1 MLAEQPAIEALK
13 VAQNSQI
20 QAPVDV
26 PVRFTA
32 FENNVSNSYAT
43 AALDIMNGVFAPAGI
58 NLVLCGDINFVSDA
72 RIMAETDV
80 DRFVS
85 SFSYTSGAMEVYL
98 KPGAGKPYGF
108 IPFAAYAPGNPN
120 FNLPYTEHNNIIR
133 LAGPGHFGV
142 TFIHEIGHH
151 FGLLHTFHVAQEY
164 NVPMVG
170 DNTDDYPY
178 PVIENNGQIKP
189 NWWGRE
195 LVIRSNL
202 DPNDPLEL
210 RPFKLI
216 NYKVAGDLIEDTP
229 PDCGTEAG
237 QSSVWPG
244 CLISVQNQSTC
255 ELDASLTY
263 QDYNGDAIYPPQPGM
278 SLGRN
283 FMSYWRT
290 NCINQFT
297 PEQYV
302 NLAYYK
308 ETARE
313 PFYTFDKCGT
323 FTDKVEFESS
333 ATPLHN
339 VTLRVR
345 HPNDSRKCNVTSSLT
360 GNYSGIL
367 HTDDLMIHAY
377 HNGKGALEFPNDK
390 LKVHYGHKKC
400 EWKEGVDPID
410 LFLISQHIL
419 NNQPFTSGY
428 SMIAADA
435 NQNNS
440 ISTFDIVQLRK
451 MILEDNYFIPGVEQ
465 PWRFIPEFV
474 PQSFTASFNK
484 NPFSL
489 LAGGYLQQG
498 WLFQSPPI
506 GQRGFDGIKIGDVN
520 SSWPVDPAICGPEGP
535 PNNPSTT
542 SAALPSF
549 MVPST
554 SLAQDQVVKLAF
566 KVQDFNLIKAFQL
579 GINLPFEKFEV
590 LDVIE
595 ISLPAYNK
603 EDYFGLSDLES
614 NEFKTLWFDEVG
626 TGQSLQNGDKLF
638 SMVVR
643 AKQAIPNLQEQIA
656 LDNSILRNFFW
667 GNTTSTTSIIVEVEP
682 ATANRSSNSLTSSKL
697 PNPLYC
703 NPSPFTDNLLVLFEN
718 SEIEAEANISIFNM
732 AGVSIRSQKATI
744 LQGENTLQ
752 INNLSDLPSGN
763 YILSFSLNGKQY
775 NKKIVKQ

>member
-1 MLAEQPAIEALK
+1 MLAEQPGIEAFK
-13 VAQNSQI
+13 AAQSSQI
-20 QAPVDV
+20 QAPLDV
-26 PVRFTA
+26 PVRFTS
-32 FENNVSNSYAT
+32 FEENVSDAYAT
-43 AALDIMNGVFAPAGI
+43 AALNAMNPAFVAAGI
-58 NLVLCGDINFVSDA
+58 NLVLCGNVNLISDS
-72 RIMAETDV
+72 RIKASIDV
-80 DRFVS
+80 DQFLS

-98 KPGAGKPYGF
+98 TPSSPVPVSV
-108 IPFAAYAPGNPN
+108 IPLVAYLPGNPN
-120 FNLPYTEHNNIIR
+120 HVPPHYIEHTNTIR
-133 LAGPGHFGV
+133 LKGSGEFGRP
-142 TFIHEIGHH
+142 FIHEIGHH
-151 FGLLHTFHVAQEY
+151 FGLLHTYHVVQNY
-164 NVPMVG
+164 DVPNVG
-170 DNTDDYPY
+170 DNTLDYPY
-178 PVIENNGQIKP
+178 PVIAGNGQVEP
-189 NWWGRE
+189 DWWGRE
-195 LVIRSNL
+195 LVIR
-202 DPNDPLEL
+202 DVITDQNDP
-210 RPFKLI
+210 RVFKDF
-216 NYKVAGDLIEDTP
+216 NYNKAGDLIEDTP
-229 PDCGTEAG
+229 ADCNPKNT
-237 QSSVWPG
+237 SNSIWPG
-244 CLISVQNQSTC
+244 CLLSAQSLTTC
-255 ELDASLTY
+255 ELDASLIY
-263 QDYNGDAIYPPQPGM
+263 QDYNGDAINPPPPGK

-283 FMSYWRT
+283 FMSYWDFS
-290 NCINQFT
+290 CLNQFT
-297 PEQYV
+297 PDQYV

-323 FTDKVEFESS
+323 FTDKVEFEGS

-367 HTDDLMIHAY
+367 HTDDLMVHAY
-377 HNGKGALEFPNDK
+377 HNGKSGLEFPSDK
-390 LKVHYGHKKC
+390 LKMHYGHKKC
-400 EWKEGVDPID
+400 EWKEGVDPTD

-435 NQNNS
+435 NQSNT
-440 ISTFDIVQLRK
+440 ISTFDIVHLRK
-451 MILEDNYFIPGVEQ
+451 MLLEDNYFIPGVEQ

-520 SSWPVDPAICGPEGP
+520 SSWPVDPGICGPEGP
-535 PNNPSTT
+535 SNNPSTT

-549 MVPST
+549 IVPST

-566 KVQDFNLIKAFQL
+566 KVQDFNQVKAFQL

-595 ISLPAYNK
+595 TSLPAYNK

-638 SMVVR
+638 SIVVR
-643 AKQAIPNLQEQIA
+643 AKQAMPNLQEQIA

-682 ATANRSSNSLTSSKL
+682 ATANRSLNSLTSSKL
-697 PNPLYC
+697 PNSLYC

-718 SEIEAEANISIFNM
+718 LEMEAEANISILNM
-732 AGVSIRSQKATI
+732 AGVSIRNQKARI
-744 LQGENTLQ
+744 SQGENTLQ
-752 INNLSDLPSGN
+752 INNLSDIPSGN
-763 YILSFSLNGKQY
+763 YILSFSINGKQHT
-775 NKKIVKQ
+775 KQIAKQ